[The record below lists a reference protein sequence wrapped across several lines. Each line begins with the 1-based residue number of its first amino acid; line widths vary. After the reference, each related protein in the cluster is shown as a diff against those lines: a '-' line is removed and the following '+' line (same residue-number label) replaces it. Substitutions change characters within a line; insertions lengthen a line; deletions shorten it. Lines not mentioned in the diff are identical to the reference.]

1 MLEKTMAINR
11 KKQAIFWLLLV
22 TLPVLLAAVVLPPAW
37 TLLRTALQPAVVAY
51 MATHLTETE
60 KRDIRQQLQSDANGM
75 FSEIPDPVAARV
87 GKAGFH
93 GNYKDAMVD
102 INAAGMRNARDF
114 SAKSPDT
121 FRIICLGDSYVFGT
135 GVQETERFCDRLQ
148 AFYQSNHITVDGKKI
163 ETLAVGLPS
172 YTAQQ
177 EAVYLSARLDD
188 YAPDVI
194 LVVSVQN
201 DITDNAG
208 ITSAGSLTS
217 EFSIEQRADGSAVF
231 SNQAGIP
238 FGEGYYTA
246 LTTDLS
252 PLARQQWDKAFAALQ
267 RLDQLQQARGGK
279 MLLSVLEMPARH
291 SRYFYEIYKQRA
303 HAAAMHY
310 LLVDYWQGKKTRL
323 PDDGHPNAYGH
334 ELIAAQY
341 LHTLSELGWVP
352 VPGDTL
358 PVPDVFEKDPL
369 DPPPDAALL
378 AQEKALFVQEHLS
391 ARLDF
396 SAMRADDYGA
406 LLGGL
411 FPENSGEKT
420 VPWASVRAA
429 FLLRMPAA
437 ARGQL
442 RMTLALPD
450 RSDVFPFAL
459 SVTVNGVVQGKQAWP
474 ISERGKTVEW
484 VVPLVVASN
493 TGVVDSNSDEQGG
506 VLEVQLETP
515 RYFSGL
521 QDHRMKSYRLLSAA
535 IE

>member
-1 MLEKTMAINR
+1 
-11 KKQAIFWLLLV
+11 
-22 TLPVLLAAVVLPPAW
+22 VLLAVVALPPAW
-37 TLLRTALQPAVVAY
+37 SLLRTALQPAVVAY

-60 KRDIRQQLQSDANGM
+60 KQEIRQQLQGDANGM

-93 GNYKDAMVD
+93 DKYKGVLVD
-102 INAAGMRNARDF
+102 INAAGMRGASDF
-114 SAKSPDT
+114 VAKSPNT

-135 GVQETERFCDRLQ
+135 GVETTERFCDRLQ
-148 AFYQSNHITVDGKKI
+148 DFYQKNNITADGKKI
-163 ETLAVGLPS
+163 ETVAVGLPS
-172 YTAQQ
+172 YTTQQ
-177 EAVYLSARLDD
+177 EAAYLSARLDD
-188 YAPDVI
+188 YAPDII

-208 ITSAGSLTS
+208 VTTAGSLTS
-217 EFSIEQRADGSAVF
+217 EYSIEQRAAGSAVF

-267 RLDQLQQARGGK
+267 HLDQLQKARGGN

-303 HAAAMHY
+303 HNAAMHY

-341 LHTLSELGWVP
+341 VHTLSELGWVP
-352 VPGDTL
+352 VPENTL

-391 ARLDF
+391 AQLDF

-406 LLGGL
+406 VLGGL

-429 FLLRMPAA
+429 FLLRIPEA

-442 RMTLALPD
+442 RLQLALPE
-450 RSDVFPFAL
+450 RSEAFPFEL
-459 SVTVNGVVQGKQAWP
+459 SVSVNGVQLAKQSWP
-474 ISERGKTVEW
+474 FTERGNTVTW
-484 VVPLVVASN
+484 VVPVAASGNIDNHDRVV
-493 TGVVDSNSDEQGG
+493 E
-506 VLEVQLETP
+506 VLLETP